1 MKVKILKKIA
11 PIVAV
16 LAPSLAFAAN
26 ATFRTVIE
34 TIGDIIDIIVP
45 ILITAALAY
54 FIYGVVRYIMAGAE
68 GKKEAKDI
76 IVYGVIGLFAI
87 VSVWGLVRLIQNTF
101 GIDRSTTIEIPR
113 IDTR

>member
-1 MKVKILKKIA
+1 MKALKKIV
-11 PIVAV
+11 PIGV
-16 LAPSLAFAAN
+16 LFTPYLAFAAES
-26 ATFRTVIE
+26 TFQTIIE
-34 TIGDIIDIIVP
+34 KIGDIANIIVP

-54 FIYGVVRYIMAGAE
+54 FIWGVVSYIMAGAE

-101 GIDRSTTIEIPR
+101 D
-113 IDTR
+113 IDTDTNIDIPQYDFQQ